1 MDLSSILGLILS
13 ITSISVGDILEGGN
27 PLHLIHLSSVLIV
40 IPTAMFSAMTAT
52 HAHAVKAA
60 FKELKMVFV
69 NPKVNL
75 NNTIRQMVEFST
87 EARKN
92 GLLTLEAR
100 VSQLEDDFTRE
111 AMSMI
116 IDGREAKDVRED
128 MEIQIEQLEHYY
140 HGAAHYWLL
149 MGETS
154 PTFGLVGA
162 VCGLMLALTLLDN
175 PAAMAAGISGA
186 FTATVTGIMS
196 AYAIFGPF
204 GHKIKAKS
212 HDIITEKNMIVEA
225 VVGIANGDNPRNLE
239 AKLLGFIPPGEPKI
253 SQFE

>member
-1 MDLSSILGLILS
+1 MDLSSILGILLS

-27 PLHLIHLSSVLIV
+27 PLHIIHLSSILIV
-40 IPTAMFSAMTAT
+40 MPTAAFSAMTAS
-52 HAHAVKAA
+52 HPKAVKAA
-60 FKELKMVFV
+60 FKEIKIVFV

-75 NNTIRQMVEFST
+75 NNTIRQMVEFSS

-149 MGETS
+149 FGES
-154 PTFGLVGA
+154 CPTFGLVGA
-162 VCGLMLALTLLDN
+162 VMGLMLALALLDN
-175 PAAMAAGISGA
+175 PAAMAAGIAGA
-186 FTATVTGIMS
+186 FTATVTGIMG
-196 AYAIFGPF
+196 AYALFGPF
-204 GHKIKAKS
+204 GNKIKNKS
-212 HDIITEKNMIVEA
+212 HDIIKEKMLILEG

>member
-1 MDLSSILGLILS
+1 MDLSSILGIVLS
-13 ITSISVGDILEGGN
+13 IVSISVGDILEGGN
-27 PLHLIHLSSVLIV
+27 PLHVIHLSSVLIV
-40 IPTAMFSAMTAT
+40 IPTAMFSAMTSS

-60 FKELKMVFV
+60 FKELKLVFV

-75 NNTIRQMVEFST
+75 NNTIRQMVEFSS

-111 AMSMI
+111 SMSMI

-128 MEIQIEQLEHYY
+128 MEVQIEQLEHDY
-140 HGAAHYWLL
+140 HGAAHFWII
-149 MGETS
+149 MGESS

-162 VCGLMLALTLLDN
+162 VMGLMLALALLDN
-175 PAAMAAGISGA
+175 PAAMAAGIAGA

-196 AYAIFGPF
+196 AYAFFGPF
-204 GHKIKAKS
+204 GHKLKAKS
-212 HDIITEKNMIVEA
+212 HDIIMEKVMILEA

>member
-1 MDLSSILGLILS
+1 MDLTSILGIILA
-13 ITSISVGDILEGGN
+13 ITSLSVGDILEGGN
-27 PLHLIHLSSVLIV
+27 PVHLVHLSSVIIV
-40 IPTAMFSAMTAT
+40 IPTAAMCAMTAT

-60 FKELKMVFV
+60 FKELKIVFV
-69 NPKVNL
+69 NPKVNM
-75 NNTIRQMVEFST
+75 NNTIRQMVEFSS

-92 GLLTLEAR
+92 GLLTLESR

-140 HGAAHYWLL
+140 HSAAHYWIQF
-149 MGETS
+149 GETC
-154 PTFGLVGA
+154 PTMGLVGA
-162 VCGLMLALTLLDN
+162 VCGLILALTLLDN
-175 PAAMAAGISGA
+175 PAAMAAGIGGA
-186 FTATVTGIMS
+186 FTATVTGIMG

-204 GHKIKAKS
+204 GQKMKAKS
-212 HDIITEKNMIVEA
+212 HDIIIEKVMILEA

-239 AKLLGFIPPGEPKI
+239 AKLLRFIPPGEPKI

>member
-1 MDLSSILGLILS
+1 MDLSTILGIVLS

-27 PLHLIHLSSVLIV
+27 PLHVIHLSSVLIV

-52 HAHAVKAA
+52 HAKAVKAA
-60 FKELKMVFV
+60 FKEFKLVFT

-75 NNTIRQMVEFST
+75 NNTIRQMVEFSS

-116 IDGREAKDVRED
+116 IDGREAKDVREN
-128 MEIQIEQLEHYY
+128 MEIQVEQLEHYY
-140 HGAAHYWLL
+140 HTAAHFWIL
-149 MGETS
+149 MGKSS

-162 VCGLMLALTLLDN
+162 VMGLMLALALLDN
-175 PAAMAAGISGA
+175 PAAMASGIAGA

-196 AYAIFGPF
+196 EYALFGPF
-204 GHKIKAKS
+204 GQKLKAKS
-212 HDIITEKNMIVEA
+212 HDIVKEKLLILEA

-239 AKLLGFIPPGEPKI
+239 QKLLGFIPPGEAKI